1 MLAVSLLTPVLLL
14 PPTVLSQPPL
24 RRGEVETLLTL
35 PEGNRPEGIAVS
47 HRGAVYVGNRIYD
60 GPTINNQIL
69 AVNNDGVATVFAPLP
84 PSSSMSQGLLGLAI
98 DRWGNIYA
106 ALASFDPA
114 THGVYSISADGNDIE
129 RLTGSE
135 NIAFPNALTFDASG
149 RLYVSDSTGSIWR
162 YGNGA
167 FSIWA
172 QDPLLE
178 PLPNDPFGFPLPGA
192 NGIGFDHH
200 PPHALYVA
208 NTERSMLLRVDIA
221 SDGSAGPVVPVTPP
235 FSLLTVDGIA
245 VDVHG
250 NVHAVLPGFSLFG
263 APPLVKVDTATGVI
277 TPTVT
282 DPAEAAK
289 FDTPASIAFGKRRDS
304 KSVYVTNA
312 DLPVVPGGPGPGV
325 VRVGVGVLGSPR

>member
-1 MLAVSLLTPVLLL
+1 MRTRTKIQMLAVSLLTPVLLL

-135 NIAFPNALTFDASG
+135 NIAFPQ
-149 RLYVSDSTGSIWR
+149 R
-162 YGNGA
+162 
-167 FSIWA
+167 
-172 QDPLLE
+172 
-178 PLPNDPFGFPLPGA
+178 
-192 NGIGFDHH
+192 
-200 PPHALYVA
+200 PHVRCL
-208 NTERSMLLRVDIA
+208 RSPVRVRQHRVDLALRQRGVSPSGHRIPCWSPFPMIRLGFRCPEQTESA
-221 SDGSAGPVVPVTPP
+221 STTILPTRSTSRIRSAACSCEST
-235 FSLLTVDGIA
+235 SHRT
-245 VDVHG
+245 
-250 NVHAVLPGFSLFG
+250 
-263 APPLVKVDTATGVI
+263 
-277 TPTVT
+277 
-282 DPAEAAK
+282 EAQGQ
-289 FDTPASIAFGKRRDS
+289 SC
-304 KSVYVTNA
+304 
-312 DLPVVPGGPGPGV
+312 L
-325 VRVGVGVLGSPR
+325 